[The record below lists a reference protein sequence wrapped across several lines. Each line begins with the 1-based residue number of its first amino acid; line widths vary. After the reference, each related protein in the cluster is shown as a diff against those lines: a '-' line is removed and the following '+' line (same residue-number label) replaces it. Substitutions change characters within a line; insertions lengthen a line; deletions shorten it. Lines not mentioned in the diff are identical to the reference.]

1 MLTWEGNTTRMTY
14 RYASSHFMVA
24 ALADYLGTWGNDYY
38 VTYAPQDGSRD
49 KNYDLVSTLGEYEP

>member
-1 MLTWEGNTTRMTY
+1 
-14 RYASSHFMVA
+14 MVA
-24 ALADYLGTWGNDYY
+24 EIADYLGTWGNDYY